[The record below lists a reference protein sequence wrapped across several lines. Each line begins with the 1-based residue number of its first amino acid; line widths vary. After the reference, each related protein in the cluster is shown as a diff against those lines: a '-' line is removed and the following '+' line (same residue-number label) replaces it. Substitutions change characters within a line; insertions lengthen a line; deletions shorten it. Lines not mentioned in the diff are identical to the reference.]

1 MPRIRNE
8 ADLTR
13 ATASL
18 VAADPRLA
26 AILARTGP
34 LPMRLR
40 EPGFRS
46 LIAIVV
52 DQQISRAAADAIFGR
67 VAARVDPFT
76 AEAWLAAKDRHLAK
90 AGLSRPKLKH
100 ARAIAERVADGRLDF
115 SRLARLTD
123 DRARDYLIET
133 PGIGRWTA
141 DIYLLSCM
149 GRTDPWPAGDV
160 ALQAAVAHALELSAR
175 PNERD
180 MHALAERW
188 RPWRGIAARLFWAH
202 YRVMRED
209 RPPPSGEVAT
219 PALSRGS
226 RSGPDSKLPPL
237 RRSAAQHLPQ
247 GGKRA

>member
-1 MPRIRNE
+1 MPRIRNA
-8 ADLTR
+8 ADLVR
-13 ATASL
+13 ATAAL
-18 VAADPRLA
+18 VATDPRLG
-26 AILARTGP
+26 AIVEKTGALP
-34 LPMRLR
+34 LRLR
-40 EPGFRS
+40 EPGFKS

-67 VAARVDPFT
+67 LEARLDPFSP
-76 AEAWLAAKDRHLAK
+76 EAWLAAKDKHLAK

-115 SRLARLTD
+115 ARLARLSD

-160 ALQAAVAHALELSAR
+160 ALQAAVAHALALPTR

-180 MHALAERW
+180 MNALAESW
-188 RPWRGIAARLFWAH
+188 RPYRGVAARLFWAY
-202 YRVMRED
+202 YRALREAK
-209 RPPPSGEVAT
+209 S
-219 PALSRGS
+219 
-226 RSGPDSKLPPL
+226 
-237 RRSAAQHLPQ
+237 Q
-247 GGKRA
+247 